1 MTHSNGKIESTHDQ
15 HYADLT
21 AEFELVFGS
30 LRRTNAVVY
39 SGSLGEDH
47 AEGLRANL
55 VFGGKHWREVSAK
68 IIDEDYDL
76 VSIMKRSEFVLL
88 LPAWIR
94 AMTAYPLSN
103 AELEYHLSPRYDA
116 PEAGEFRDAVY
127 DEYEGESLLAILKV
141 ILDILAKG
149 KDPNE
154 PDDQRRLVTDQA
166 FWMRQ

>member
-30 LRRTNAVVY
+30 LRRTNEVVY

-47 AEGLRANL
+47 AEGDRANL
-55 VFGGKHWREVSAK
+55 VFGGKHWTEVSAK

-76 VSIMKRSEFVLL
+76 ISIMKRSEFAVL

-94 AMTAYPLSN
+94 AITAYPLSN

-116 PEAGEFRDAVY
+116 PEATEYRDAVY
-127 DEYEGESLLAILKV
+127 AEYEGTALQEIVRLILKV
-141 ILDILAKG
+141 LAKG
-149 KDPNE
+149 KDIE
-154 PDDQRRLVTDQA
+154 AADDQNRITTDAA
-166 FWMRQ
+166 FWTRS